1 MNRFHA
7 LIAAAWTLAGVVS
20 LGAIWGWA
28 TAVPLVPREQRKAYQ
43 AAAPVAPGDTTGL
56 VAAAAMLR
64 DHDPFR
70 FERKPTKLR
79 FNPWEPAIAAVPPR
93 APQRPALG
101 LMGLVGGP
109 PWNAVIQGIPGREAG
124 VVLSVGDSV
133 SGVRLDRIHGDTVF
147 VSGLDTT
154 WILVAGRL
162 AR

>member
-7 LIAAAWTLAGVVS
+7 LIATAWTLASVVG

-28 TAVPLVPREQRKAYQ
+28 TAVPLVPREQRRAFQ
-43 AAAPVAPGDTTGL
+43 AAGPVAPPDTTGL
-56 VAAAAMLR
+56 GAAAAMLR

-70 FERKPTKLR
+70 VERKPTKLR
-79 FNPWEPAIAAVPPR
+79 FNPWEPAAAAVPAR

-109 PWNAVIQGIPGREAG
+109 PWNALIQGIPGREAG

-133 SGVRLDRIHGDTVF
+133 SGVRLDRIHGDTAF

-154 WILVAGRL
+154 WTLVAGRV